1 MTTGSADFCFPG
13 GSLFKFCYDPQFY
26 PWFPFLT
33 VLLKTISK
41 PCDDVGKKNTD
52 IVKWTKITAVISNA
66 THNEVIPETGD
77 NLSG

>member
-41 PCDDVGKKNTD
+41 PSDDVGKKNAD
-52 IVKWTKITAVISNA
+52 IVK
-66 THNEVIPETGD
+66 
-77 NLSG
+77 